1 LPTSHCNFK
10 QFSGGYTHGPPITRG
25 GGGWEGK
32 GKGEDW
38 EGREGKGREG
48 KGREGKGREGRGGE
62 GRGGD
67 KKVVRF

>member
-1 LPTSHCNFK
+1 LPTSNCNFK
-10 QFSGGYTHGPPITRG
+10 NFSGVIPRTPNYKG

-38 EGREGKGREG
+38 EGRKGKGGRGEEG
-48 KGREGKGREGRGGE
+48 GRGRE
-62 GRGGD
+62 GD